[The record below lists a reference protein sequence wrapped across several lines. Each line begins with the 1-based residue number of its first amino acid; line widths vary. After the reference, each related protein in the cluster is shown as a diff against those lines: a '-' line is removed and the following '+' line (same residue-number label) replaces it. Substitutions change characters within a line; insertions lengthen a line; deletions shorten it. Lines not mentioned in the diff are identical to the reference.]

1 MDPRIEIWNILHDG
15 QITAVEEDDTGNVRM
30 FVNIPYLRRRMQPLG
45 DSFVL
50 MLGGVS
56 RMECYNFSESEV
68 KTLQQELEVGSPE
81 ILSTDSTEM
90 PLKIDTTMGSLL
102 IDFKT
107 IQFQMDTGEEVDFD
121 QIANVCDQYWAEWKR
136 KADQARE
143 RQ

>member
-1 MDPRIEIWNILHDG
+1 MDQRIEIWNILHDG
-15 QITAVEEDDTGNVRM
+15 EITAVEEDGTGNVRM
-30 FVNIPYLRRRMQPLG
+30 FVNIPYLRRRIHPLG

-56 RMECYNFSESEV
+56 KMECRNFSESEV
-68 KTLQQELEVGSPE
+68 NTLREELEIGSPE
-81 ILSTDSTEM
+81 ILKTDSTEM

-107 IQFQMDTGEEVDFD
+107 IQFRMDTGEEVDFD
-121 QIANVCDQYWAEWKR
+121 QIAKVCEQYWTEWKR
-136 KADQARE
+136 KADHARG